1 MDRNLLLLRIILC
14 FWLCFSRSYGFFKI
28 SFMLLGTLIGN
39 LGGNAEIKAVD
50 GREFVTFRVAHNE
63 SITNADGTRVEHVQW
78 VDCTMSC
85 DGGRPAILP
94 YLVAGTHVFIVGT
107 MRTRVYSSAKDRCW
121 KAGLTIRVQRIE
133 LLGGRT
139 DVVPSRLYDDA
150 GVQHDVTKY
159 YLVGA
164 KSCTMYDSR
173 GNGYDVDKKG
183 WVTAQPTSADGTTDT
198 TNNKTNEPEVF

>member
-1 MDRNLLLLRIILC
+1 
-14 FWLCFSRSYGFFKI
+14 
-28 SFMLLGTLIGN
+28 MLLGTLIGN

-63 SITNADGTRVEHVQW
+63 STTNADGTRVEHVQW

-133 LLGGRT
+133 LLGGRA
-139 DVVPSRLYDDA
+139 DVVPSRLYDDT
-150 GVQHDVTKY
+150 GVQLDVSKY

-164 KSCTMYDSR
+164 KSCTLRDSR
-173 GNGYDVDKKG
+173 GNEYTVDKKG
-183 WVTAQPTSADGTTDT
+183 WVTAKQPGADGTTDT
-198 TNNKTNEPEVF
+198 SNKQTNEPEVW

>member
-1 MDRNLLLLRIILC
+1 
-14 FWLCFSRSYGFFKI
+14 
-28 SFMLLGTLIGN
+28 MLTANLIGN

-63 SITNADGTRVEHVQW
+63 STRNVDGTRVERVQW

-94 YLVAGTHVFIVGT
+94 YLVAGASVYVVGSLI
-107 MRTRVYSSAKDRCW
+107 TRVYSSAKDRCY

-133 LLGGRT
+133 LLGGRS
-139 DVVPSRLYDDA
+139 DVVPSRLYDAD
-150 GVQHDVTKY
+150 GVQHDVVKY

-164 KSCTMYDSR
+164 KSCTLRDSR
-173 GNGYDVDKKG
+173 GNEFDVDKKG
-183 WVTAQPTSADGTTDT
+183 WVTAKPNNADGTTDT
-198 TNNKTNEPEVF
+198 TNDKPNEPEIF

>member
-1 MDRNLLLLRIILC
+1 
-14 FWLCFSRSYGFFKI
+14 
-28 SFMLLGTLIGN
+28 MLLGTLIGN

-63 SITNADGTRVEHVQW
+63 STTNADGTRVEHVQW

-107 MRTRVYSSAKDRCW
+107 MRTRVYSSAKDRCY

-139 DVVPSRLYDDA
+139 DAVPSRLYDND
-150 GVQHDVTKY
+150 GLQHDVAKY

-164 KSCTMYDSR
+164 KSCILRDSR
-173 GNGYDVDKKG
+173 GNEYTVDKQG
-183 WVTAQPTSADGTTDT
+183 WVTAKQPDAEGTTNT
-198 TNNKTNEPEVF
+198 PGKQQNEPEVW

>member
-1 MDRNLLLLRIILC
+1 
-14 FWLCFSRSYGFFKI
+14 
-28 SFMLLGTLIGN
+28 MLLGTLIGN

-63 SITNADGTRVEHVQW
+63 STTNADGTRVEHVQW

-133 LLGGRT
+133 LLGGRA
-139 DVVPSRLYDDA
+139 DVVPSRLYDDT

-159 YLVGA
+159 YLVDT
-164 KSCTMYDSR
+164 KSCTMRDSR
-173 GNGYDVDKKG
+173 GNEYAIDANG
-183 WVTAQPTSADGTTDT
+183 WATAKQAGADGTTDT
-198 TNNKTNEPEVF
+198 SNNMTDGPDVF

>member
-1 MDRNLLLLRIILC
+1 
-14 FWLCFSRSYGFFKI
+14 
-28 SFMLLGTLIGN
+28 MLLGTLIGN

-63 SITNADGTRVEHVQW
+63 TTKAADGTRVERVQW

-94 YLVAGTHVFIVGT
+94 YLVAGTSVFIVGSLS
-107 MRTRVYSSAKDRCW
+107 TRVYSSAKDRCW

-139 DVVPSRLYDDA
+139 DVVPSRLYDAD

-164 KSCTMYDSR
+164 KSCTLRDSR
-173 GNGYDVDKKG
+173 GNEYDVDKKG
-183 WVTAQPTSADGTTDT
+183 WVTAKPTNSDGTTDT
-198 TNNKTNEPEVF
+198 TGKQQNEPEVW